1 MSGLDPI
8 VTRVLSQAGQK
19 LIGKVGKARKQRLLR
34 LSAQTLVPNRV
45 AEGLRA
51 ELDDTQA
58 HRLNEYLYSPEFEE
72 VALQYVLGVNLRDVP
87 DEQLRVDIRHEI
99 YHGLRAV
106 AMLEP
111 QLLTI
116 AADVVFDALAVAAES
131 SRFEFASLNRVA
143 AATSAHLAAA
153 AAANSELLRGIGDL
167 ADVHEFAQQLR
178 TQVIAV
184 HGHMR
189 LPHLGVSQS
198 VPYEQLYVTPSLRP
212 EQEGQSVPDLS
223 ALALPGHRSVIL
235 GDPGAGKSTLAAKL
249 AHDVAADLVP
259 GVESRV
265 PFLLVLREFAAAFR
279 HERVEL
285 AHYLEQ
291 VCRAPYNLV
300 PPSHAVDYLL
310 RNGRAVVILDGLDE
324 LVDPEQRRRFVQL
337 VDGFV
342 NRYPLVPVVVTA
354 RRIGYSDAPLDRRIF
369 TVGVVTEFDDE
380 QVAQYTER
388 WFVHDAS
395 TAAGDRAR
403 IVAAFLKESANIGD
417 LRANPLL
424 LALLCAMY
432 SSEHFIPTNLAQI
445 YERCAVMLFDRWDF
459 MRGIA
464 DAPKFTGRLRGAVQH
479 LAWHMFLAEQ
489 SGEPLPRH
497 RILRVLVDHLRA
509 KGFDEDDAISTAE
522 EFLEFCTGRAWVLTD
537 VGATETEPRFG
548 FTHRTFMEYFAA
560 EHLVRTHPTAGQLWA
575 VLRPRVLAAQ
585 WEVVA
590 QIALQLLERNID
602 GEADA
607 VLLLILDDAERAEAG
622 DVPHV
627 PAVLRTFAARTL
639 GYVHPGHGTVRHVTM
654 AALRTM
660 LSCPI
665 SDRYH
670 YWGSFAKYQELSER
684 DDALHTLMYRCSPGN
699 RTVVRKTVASLLG
712 EEIEAGVETAHIAVL
727 NLARHLIDADPRIS
741 DLWLDTR
748 KEIRAKH
755 DEKIGAWQRTA
766 PWTSI
771 WKLEE
776 PAVVVT
782 EFGASCLYLAD
793 YFLTGSLPSAVERL
807 LTRPGMPED
816 TSALCTALLAAPRP
830 WISDNRWWHELQDQE
845 PGFED
850 SYQRVVQEK
859 YWYQVRLLP
868 RTLLFLPYLETR
880 MASHPNLPLPPQV
893 PLFRRLTT
901 ARAQRS
907 AHSDLRNSLARLSF
921 PAEACDFLLAW
932 VRGEFNLVR
941 PPA

>member
-1 MSGLDPI
+1 MSGIDPI

-19 LIGKVGKARKQRLLR
+19 LLGRVTKARKQRELR
-34 LSAQTLVPNRV
+34 LVAQTLVSNRV

-51 ELDDTQA
+51 ELDEFQA
-58 HRLNEYLYSPEFEE
+58 HRLNGYLYSPEFEE

-87 DEQLRVDIRHEI
+87 DEQLRIDIRHEI

-106 AMLEP
+106 ALLEP
-111 QLLTI
+111 QLLTT

-131 SRFEFASLNRVA
+131 SRFEFTSLNRIA
-143 AATSAHLAAA
+143 AATSAHVAAA
-153 AAANSELLRGIGDL
+153 AAANSALLRGIGDL
-167 ADVHEFAQQLR
+167 ADVHEFAQHMR
-178 TQVIAV
+178 AQVIAV

-189 LPHLGVSQS
+189 LPHLGISRS
-198 VPYEQLYVTPSLRP
+198 VPYEQLYVTPSLQA

-223 ALALPGHRSVIL
+223 TLALPGHRSVIL

-279 HERVEL
+279 HQRVEL

-291 VCRAPYNLV
+291 VCRAPYNLL
-300 PPSHAVDYLL
+300 PPPHAVDYLL
-310 RNGRAVVILDGLDE
+310 RNGRAVVVLDGLDE
-324 LVDPEQRRRFVQL
+324 LVAPEQRRRFVQL

-369 TVGVVTEFDDE
+369 TKGIVAEFDDE

-395 TAAGDRAR
+395 TPVGDRAR
-403 IVAAFLKESANIGD
+403 IVAAFLKESANISD

-445 YERCAVMLFDRWDF
+445 YERCAVMLFDRWDY

-489 SGEPLPRH
+489 SGDALPRH
-497 RILRVLVDHLRA
+497 RIVRVLVEHLRA
-509 KGFDEDDAISTAE
+509 KGFDEDDATSTAE

-537 VGATETEPRFG
+537 VGATEAEPRFG

-560 EHLVRTHPTAGQLWA
+560 EHLVRTHPTATQLWE

-602 GEADA
+602 GEVDA
-607 VLLLILDDAERAEAG
+607 ALLLILDDADRAEAENAR
-622 DVPHV
+622 HV
-627 PAVLRTFAARTL
+627 PAALRSFAARTL
-639 GYVHPGHGTVRHVTM
+639 GYVHPGHDTVRLITT
-654 AALRTM
+654 AALRTV
-660 LSCPI
+660 LSCPL

-670 YWGSFAKYQELSER
+670 YWGSFAKYQDMNER
-684 DDALHTLMYRCSPGN
+684 DDALHALMYRCSPGN
-699 RTVVRKTVASLLG
+699 QTVVRKTVSSLLS

-727 NLARHLIDADPRIS
+727 NLSRHLIDADPRIS
-741 DLWLDTR
+741 NLWLKTR
-748 KEIRAKH
+748 KELRARH
-755 DEKIGAWQRTA
+755 EKEIDTWQRAT

-771 WKLEE
+771 WELQE
-776 PAVVVT
+776 PALVVANY
-782 EFGASCLYLAD
+782 GASCLYLSD

-807 LTRPGMPED
+807 LTVPGMPEN
-816 TSALCTALLAAPRP
+816 TSELCAALLTAPRP
-830 WISDNRWWHELQDQE
+830 WISDNRWWQELEAQE
-845 PGFED
+845 PAFEG
-850 SYQRVVQEK
+850 SYERIVQEK
-859 YWYQVRLLP
+859 HWYQIRLLP
-868 RTLLFLPYLETR
+868 RILLFLPYLETR
-880 MASHPNLPLPPQV
+880 MASHLDLPLPPQV
-893 PLFRRLTT
+893 PLFRRLAT

-907 AHSDLRNSLARLSF
+907 AHSDLRNSLTSLSF
-921 PAEACDFLLAW
+921 PADAQGFLFAW

-941 PPA
+941 PPS